1 MGSTATIYNDRIGSN
16 HFYHCNCCL
25 DGFCCKRV
33 NEIYLFFICLIIMTE
48 EITTVTVKSE
58 KDGRWYVLRVVS
70 GKERKI
76 KEYLDKDI
84 VRNGWD
90 NIIKQIFLPVEKV
103 YKVLNGKKVMRER
116 NFYPGYIMMEVEDG
130 KLTDDIIQHVS
141 NISNVMHFLTDG
153 KGSKGNIIS
162 LRKAEVNKMLG
173 KVDEMSDIGGVT
185 MSEPF
190 IIGETIKI
198 IDGPFNDFNGVI
210 EEVSDEKKKLKVQVK
225 IFGRATPVEL
235 SYMQVEKLV

>member
-1 MGSTATIYNDRIGSN
+1 MAEELEN
-16 HFYHCNCCL
+16 
-25 DGFCCKRV
+25 
-33 NEIYLFFICLIIMTE
+33 NEGLQADSVHE
-48 EITTVTVKSE
+48 KETVVPA
-58 KDGRWYVLRVVS
+58 KDTKWYVLRVVS
-70 GKERKI
+70 GKERKV

-90 NIIKQIFLPVEKV
+90 KFILQIFLPVEKV
-103 YKVLNGKKVMRER
+103 YKVVSGKKVMRER
-116 NFYPGYIMMEVEDG
+116 NFYPGYIMIEVVDG
-130 KLTDDIIQHVS
+130 KLSDEMIQHLS

-162 LRKAEVNKMLG
+162 LRKTEVNKMLG
-173 KVDEMSDIGGVT
+173 KVDEMSDEGGLT

-190 IIGETIKI
+190 IVGETIKI

-210 EEVSDEKKKLKVQVK
+210 EEVTDEKKKLKVQVK

-235 SYMQVEKLV
+235 SYMQVEKIV